1 MNKQRTHIIMVYP
14 AVKFGRINHVSQ
26 KIKRG
31 KKKQGKTE
39 K

>member
-26 KIKRG
+26 KKRG